1 MAIEA
6 LNACSYLIACWLG
19 VWAVFAQVHVPG
31 KVEKTPAAL
40 MVTIEDRRAHLS
52 IHLMNGELSVEGKHS
67 SQLIKLIVAASLIR
81 NSIEYPSLLRT
92 L

>member
-1 MAIEA
+1 MFILDCLLAGC
-6 LNACSYLIACWLG
+6 LGCLCPSACPRKG
-19 VWAVFAQVHVPG
+19 R
-31 KVEKTPAAL
+31 ETPAAL

-81 NSIEYPSLLRT
+81 NSIEYPSLLCT